1 MLNSFISSALGLIFG
16 GTITWIIQN
25 HKINLERKE
34 KLNISM
40 WQVYAAFQEYP
51 VFEIAITD
59 LESFKQN
66 NYKKMRT
73 VFFDRLHYLPIPIKE
88 KFLELENNLQ
98 YVFLELEINFSESG
112 LTKDGIMVLE
122 NAHLEYNQ
130 LYDLFIEYL
139 HLKIKKSPS
148 N

>member
-1 MLNSFISSALGLIFG
+1 MLNSIISSALGLIFG

-51 VFEIAITD
+51 VFEIAIID

-73 VFFDRLHYLPIPIKE
+73 VFFDRL
-88 KFLELENNLQ
+88 
-98 YVFLELEINFSESG
+98 
-112 LTKDGIMVLE
+112 
-122 NAHLEYNQ
+122 
-130 LYDLFIEYL
+130 
-139 HLKIKKSPS
+139 
-148 N
+148 